1 VSRLIDFGRTAGSVG
16 AWVGVAAGAAAVGF
30 ATERYVMG
38 RSLRGADPYADEP
51 LGSLRGDVH
60 PVVTDDDVALH
71 VEVDEP
77 DSPGDLTVVLSHG
90 YALNLDAW
98 HFQRRALRG
107 SVRLVFWDQRSH
119 GRSSAAPDD
128 SVTLDRLAGDLGQVI
143 DTVAPTGPLVLVGHS
158 MGGITTLALARQR
171 PELFT
176 ERVVGVGLVASTAK
190 GLADAT
196 LGLPGPVGRL
206 ANRLAPGV
214 VAGLARR
221 PEIVEH
227 GRRAGSDL
235 GYVVT
240 KLYSF
245 GDDDVSPA
253 LVEFTAAMN
262 ANTPIGVLSSFLPL
276 FAKADLRD
284 AVPVIAP
291 LPTLVIGAALD
302 KLTSVEYSRDLAAT
316 LPHVDYVEAADSG
329 HMLML
334 DRHELVTDGLAR
346 LIERARRRVAGTT
359 VPAGSRVRVTR
370 ARRGAAQATQAADE
384 AGRRRRRGRR

>member
-1 VSRLIDFGRTAGSVG
+1 MSRLLDLGRSAGSVG
-16 AWVGVAAGAAAVGF
+16 AWVGVAVGAAAVGF

-51 LGSLRGDVH
+51 LGSLRGEVH
-60 PVVTDDDVALH
+60 TVVTDDDVALH

-77 DSPGDLTVVLSHG
+77 DAPSDLTLILSHG
-90 YALNLDAW
+90 YALNLDSW
-98 HFQRRALRG
+98 HFQRRDLRG
-107 SVRLVFWDQRSH
+107 SVRLVLWDQRSH

-128 SVTLDRLAGDLGQVI
+128 SATLDRLARDLGQVI
-143 DTVAPTGPLVLVGHS
+143 DAVAPNGPLVLVGHS
-158 MGGITTLALARQR
+158 MGGMTTLALARQR
-171 PELFT
+171 PDLFT
-176 ERVVGVGLVASTAK
+176 ERVAGVGLIASTAK

-206 ANRLAPGV
+206 ANRVAPGV
-214 VAGLARR
+214 VAALARR
-221 PEIVEH
+221 PELVEH

-245 GDDDVSPA
+245 GDDVSPA

-262 ANTPIGVLSSFLPL
+262 ANTPIDVLSSFLPM
-276 FAKADLRD
+276 FATADRRD
-284 AVPVIAP
+284 VVPVIAP
-291 LPTLVIGAALD
+291 LPTLVIGATLD
-302 KLTSVEYSRDLAAT
+302 KLTPVENSRDLAAT

-334 DRHELVTDGLAR
+334 DRHDLVTDGVSR
-346 LIERARRRVAGTT
+346 LIERARRRVSGAT
-359 VPAGSRVRVTR
+359 VPAGTRVRVTR
-370 ARRGAAQATQAADE
+370 ARRGAAETENQRRRK
-384 AGRRRRRGRR
+384 GRR